1 MLSFACRTIKRSSGL
16 ICVRSEKY
24 FSGRSGVVLIA
35 LVWVYA
41 NCAMIPGYL
50 GLIGTWGYN
59 CMSGTRVRSIHV
71 YLKSL
76 NYVLLED
83 HR

>member
-1 MLSFACRTIKRSSGL
+1 MKRSSAP

-24 FSGRSGVVLIA
+24 FSGGSGMALIA

-59 CMSGTRVRSIHV
+59 CMSGTRV
-71 YLKSL
+71 
-76 NYVLLED
+76 
-83 HR
+83 

>member
-1 MLSFACRTIKRSSGL
+1 M
-16 ICVRSEKY
+16 
-24 FSGRSGVVLIA
+24 VLIA

-59 CMSGTRVRSIHV
+59 CMSGTRVRSIHIFEEFELRSLRWSQ
-71 YLKSL
+71 LKIGGINS
-76 NYVLLED
+76 D
-83 HR
+83 